1 MRLAFPH
8 TRGWSRIVTA
18 VVTCAVL
25 LSAGTSIASRAVARP
40 RLDVTPVSNAP
51 AAQQQRWDVTIPR
64 GRTRDIDFVTTEGTW
79 MSVDLSP
86 DGRWIVF
93 DLLAHIYRVP
103 AEGGTAQSL
112 TQSSGIALN
121 YEPRY
126 SPDGSRIAFISDRGG
141 QNNLWVMNAD
151 GSDPRRVGV
160 DTAVCV
166 VEPVWMPD
174 GRAIIVRR
182 QRPCHRGSG
191 ASAGLWRYDLT
202 TGAATE
208 LASAAASPAVGWPAV
223 SPDGRSLYFHY
234 AVCPAYPSGHND
246 LLRGCMQIREL
257 DLATRTVSDLT
268 SGEAYT
274 SQWARITNGSAIA
287 PEPSPD
293 GRWLAFARRIPD
305 GTISYKGHV
314 YGPRNALWLR
324 DLRTGGEHVLMD
336 PIETDL
342 AHGLPYAMHLLPS
355 YSWARD
361 SRSIVISQGGK
372 LRRVDVE
379 TRRVTTIPFSAS
391 VHRTISEMAYASRRL
406 SDGPVRPVFLR
417 WATMSP
423 SGLGGSRSG
432 RRVFEAAGK
441 LWVVDRPGTP
451 ARRLLEGLPETA
463 LELSPAW
470 SPDGRWIAFATWDGA
485 ERGHVWKVPA
495 TGGASRRLTT
505 QPGEYLNPVWTPD
518 GSTLIVTRGSGAT
531 ARGHPWASNA
541 WYELVKLDPA
551 CMATAAGGNTAA
563 PPSGSRCDTTGGAPR
578 IVRIIDDQLG
588 SLPRASVTAGR
599 VYYLERGT
607 DPTASGSTGAPRQ
620 LLKSVR
626 LDGTDPRV
634 HATFAWADEA
644 AVSPDGR
651 RVAFAEGDNV
661 YLAQLRDTAATPVR
675 IILRGRDTVTVRR
688 LTRHGGLFPRW
699 VGSNAIEFASGTR
712 HYVYDLAANRTD
724 TTVLDLAIPRPVP
737 PATLALVGGRILT
750 MESGRVIDSGVVLVQ
765 RGRITCVGVAAACDT
780 RRADHVIDARGKTI
794 MPGLIDLHSHHHT
807 LHRGVAPLRNYESA
821 VYLAYGVTSTLDPAS
836 WSQDVF
842 PEAEAIEAGF
852 AIGPRTF
859 TTGDVFHAGDG
870 SHHNDMLRPEDAD
883 DEVRRRASWGAVS
896 LKDFLVPRRDQR
908 QWIVDAARRQGL
920 MVTGEGGSLE
930 HDLSM
935 VMDGQT
941 GWEHDITHVP
951 FYSDVAKFVAQA
963 RAVYSITLITDGPG
977 PLNEEY
983 WWQSSDVWRD
993 EKQRAWLP
1001 WWWLVAQ
1008 TRSRTLRPPTD
1019 YTFPILAQGL
1029 ADVVAE
1035 GGYGAIGGHGD
1046 QHGLG
1051 SHWEVWMLAS
1061 AMGPAR
1067 ALEIATVH
1075 GAHALGLE
1083 RDLGSVTAG
1092 KLADLILL
1100 DANPLDDV
1108 RNTARIRSV
1117 IQGGVVF
1124 DAATLDELWP
1134 RRRAFGPRYWV
1145 IPDAL
1150 RSDTV
1155 TLGAEALRR

>member
-1 MRLAFPH
+1 LRAAAVGRCSFQISALAGAASP
-8 TRGWSRIVTA
+8 IIPVTA
-18 VVTCAVL
+18 DAQASV
-25 LSAGTSIASRAVARP
+25 GTSVPLGSRTSSTQRP
-40 RLDVTPVSNAP
+40 
-51 AAQQQRWDVTIPR
+51 WDVTVPR
-64 GRTRDIDFVTTEGTW
+64 GHTREIDFVTSEGTW

-103 AEGGTAQSL
+103 AEGGPAQSL
-112 TQSSGIALN
+112 TQTSGIALN
-121 YEPRY
+121 YHPRY
-126 SPDGSRIAFISDRGG
+126 SPDGTLIAFISDRGG

-151 GSDPRRVGV
+151 GSNPRRVGV
-160 DTAVCV
+160 DTATCV
-166 VEPVWMPD
+166 VEPAWMAD
-174 GRAIIVRR
+174 GRGIVVRR

-208 LASAAASPAVGWPAV
+208 LVNAAASPAPGWPAP

-234 AVCPAYPSGHND
+234 AVCPAYPSGRND

-257 DLATRTVSDLT
+257 DLTTRTVTDLT
-268 SGEAYT
+268 SGDAYT
-274 SQWARITNGSAIA
+274 SQWNRITNGSAIA
-287 PEPSPD
+287 PQPSPD
-293 GRWLAFARRIPD
+293 GKWLAFARRIPD

-314 YGPRNALWLR
+314 YGPRTALWLR
-324 DLRTGGEHVLMD
+324 DLRTGGEHLLMD

-361 SRSIVISQGGK
+361 SRSIVLSQGGK

-379 TRRVTTIPFSAS
+379 TRRVTTIPFSAP
-391 VHRTISEMAYASRRL
+391 VRRTISEMAYAPRRL
-406 SDGPVRPVFLR
+406 SDGPVRPAFLR

-423 SGLGGSRSG
+423 SRNSVGARGAQRA
-432 RRVFEAAGK
+432 FEAAGK

-451 ARRLLEGLPETA
+451 ARRLIRGLPETA

-495 TGGASRRLTT
+495 AGGLPERLTAE
-505 QPGEYLNPVWTPD
+505 PGEYLNPVWTPD
-518 GSTLIVTRGSGAT
+518 GSTLVVTRGSGAT

-541 WYELVKLDPA
+541 WYELVKLDRD
-551 CMATAAGGNTAA
+551 GV
-563 PPSGSRCDTTGGAPR
+563 SRIAR
-578 IVRIIDDQLG
+578 ITDDQLG
-588 SLPRASVTAGR
+588 SLPRASVTAAGR
-599 VYYLERGT
+599 VYYLERGA
-607 DPTASGSTGAPRQ
+607 DPTAAGGAGAPRQ
-620 LLKSVR
+620 LLKSMR

-661 YLAQLRDTAATPVR
+661 YVAPLSDTATTPVR
-675 IILRGRDTVTVRR
+675 ITLRGRDSTAVRR

-699 VGSNAIEFASGTR
+699 VGPMAIEFGSGTR
-712 HYVYDLAANRTD
+712 HYVHDLATNRTD
-724 TTVLDLAIPRPVP
+724 TTVLDLAIPRPIP
-737 PATLALVGGRILT
+737 SGTLALVGARIVT
-750 MESGRVIDSGVVLVQ
+750 MDGGRVIDSGVIVVQ
-765 RGRITCVGVAAACDT
+765 RGRITCVGAASACDT

-807 LHRGVAPLRNYESA
+807 LHRGVAPLRNYEAA

-870 SHHNDMLRPEDAD
+870 SHHNDMRRFEDAD
-883 DEVRRRASWGAVS
+883 DEVRRRASWGATS

-908 QWIVDAARRQGL
+908 QWIVEAARRQGL

-951 FYSDVAKFVAQA
+951 FYSDVAKFIGQA

-993 EKQRAWLP
+993 EKQRTWLP

-1008 TRSRTLRPPTD
+1008 TRSRTLRPTTD

-1067 ALEIATVH
+1067 ALEIATMH
-1075 GAHALGLE
+1075 GAHALGLD
-1083 RDLGSVTAG
+1083 RDLGSVTLG
-1092 KLADLILL
+1092 KLADLIVL

-1108 RNTARIRSV
+1108 RNTAKIRYV
-1117 IQGGVVF
+1117 VQGGVVY
-1124 DAATLDELWP
+1124 DTATLDQLWP
-1134 RRRAFGPRYWV
+1134 NKRPFGPKYWL
-1145 IPDAL
+1145 IADAL

-1155 TLGAEALRR
+1155 ATDRWDRESRP